1 MAHFSEYTPVIRK
14 HTTIYSYLV
23 IRKITM
29 LFKMNSL
36 DQNILGRFLWQQMEL
51 RRTRNE
57 ETQFLRSWDPC
68 SLNNFMPKLSRW
80 VKE

>member
-1 MAHFSEYTPVIRK
+1 
-14 HTTIYSYLV
+14 
-23 IRKITM
+23 M

-36 DQNILGRFLWQQMEL
+36 DPNILGRFLWQQMEL
-51 RRTRNE
+51 RRTRNG